1 MADIA
6 REFLQV
12 KVLRTFE
19 PLNSLSADKLEELAN
34 KSQVEELPPG
44 RTVFRQGEKDKRCV
58 YLLSGTLE
66 LQITGNPNTELV
78 KAKTLES
85 KYPIAQEIPRPS
97 TCRTKTNVVLLYIDS
112 DLLEFLM
119 DDSPSGLY
127 EVTEIRVDEDP
138 ESDWMLRFLQS
149 PAFLR
154 LPTEKIQRL
163 LMKFQEI
170 PVQKGQVIIKQ
181 GDTDPWYYIVKEGQ
195 CIVSRRPAPAAEEVR
210 LAILGPGDGFGEEA
224 LITHGKRNA
233 TISMKDAGVLMRLAK
248 QDFTD
253 LLVSPLLQ
261 KVDHQTMMDKVRA
274 GAAIIDVRT
283 NKEFNEN
290 GIKGAQN
297 IPLSMLRLKAQ
308 SLNPT
313 REHIIYCND
322 GGQSAA
328 AAFLL
333 AQHGVA
339 CFVLANGINAQSKPF
354 GAAKPAVEPV
364 IEPATQP
371 LAKSHLVPSAPA
383 RMSPGSATTSTTP
396 AYVATGEF
404 ELHRYQAK
412 TQAERA
418 NEAEKAHKNFS
429 SRTMQLRSEADA
441 LRSQAQRLAE
451 KTSAAENERK
461 KAEAEIQR
469 LQAEAAKQR
478 EEMLST
484 AKLAIAKEKE
494 RAQQEAA
501 RLKAEAEQARKRA
514 DEEANRIRR
523 EAQEV
528 AERQAR
534 LEAEFKNA
542 EEQKRKS
549 AQAAEEARHT
559 AKLEAER
566 VKQEAEQIRQRAMD
580 EARQLRESLEAQRTR
595 LVADEAAKRNA
606 ALDEAKRRAEA
617 AIQQA
622 AQAAEE
628 SRRQAQL
635 EADSI
640 RRQALEEVQR
650 MRIDA
655 EREVKKSVL
664 KRAEEQ
670 QRYEQEL
677 EQSRTLAME
686 QLQRQAEIEAAAIR
700 RQAID
705 ETEQLRAEIE
715 ATRKLI
721 ENETLLAKSRY
732 AEETQRQ
739 DEEDA
744 YARAAEEAA
753 ARAAEAARRAQEEAR
768 RHREEELRAAEQ
780 ARRVAELTRRAAE
793 QEENERQQ
801 READA
806 AHQLA
811 LEEARHAESLRR
823 AAELKNRADDKA
835 RQRAEVLKER
845 LQAQEIARQQPDEFL
860 TQTGVGMKLATA
872 KLHVV
877 KDKTIL
883 EGEQDIFIFKAP
895 SHRPPS
901 REEAEALIRQA
912 ENQMREQSRK
922 ELPAFDIDYAD
933 EPAKPAAKAT
943 TDKSGFS
950 ESVITDLDQLSAY
963 NKPQNNDNELDFTLA
978 PSEQPKPLKRSTSS
992 RYRLYALAASVVV
1005 MVAVSIIAITRPTY
1019 MDANLVAN
1027 ITASPSQS
1035 EQRGLASMRT
1045 PAPALQTSPEQDI
1058 ASDKATAENRVRNK
1072 AEEEFQN
1079 MLSKWRSEHQTS
1091 AKSNA
1096 Q

>member
-1 MADIA
+1 MGDIA

-44 RTVFRQGEKDKRCV
+44 RMVFRQGEKDKRCV
-58 YLLSGTLE
+58 YLLSGALE
-66 LQITGNPNTELV
+66 LQINGNPNTELV
-78 KAKTLES
+78 KAKTIEA

-97 TCRTKTNVVLLYIDS
+97 TCRTKTNAVLLYIDS

-154 LPTEKIQRL
+154 LPTEKIQKL

-224 LITHGKRNA
+224 LITQGRRNA
-233 TISMKDAGVLMRLAK
+233 TISMKDAGVLMRLSK
-248 QDFTD
+248 QDFND
-253 LLVSPLLQ
+253 LLVTPLLQ
-261 KVDHQTMMDKVRA
+261 KIDHQSMMDKVRS

-290 GIKGAQN
+290 GINGAQN
-297 IPLSMLRLKAQ
+297 IPLSMLRLKTQ

-313 REHIIYCND
+313 REHIVYCND
-322 GGQSAA
+322 GGSSAA

-333 AQHGVA
+333 AQHGIN
-339 CFVLANGINAQSKPF
+339 CFILANGINAQSKPF
-354 GAAKPAVEPV
+354 GAAPAAVESPV
-364 IEPATQP
+364 DAST
-371 LAKSHLVPSAPA
+371 KSHLIPSTPNKTASPPVA
-383 RMSPGSATTSTTP
+383 RPTP

-429 SRTMQLRSEADA
+429 SRTQQLRSESDA

-451 KTSAAENERK
+451 KTSTADAERK

-469 LQAEAAKQR
+469 LQADAAKQR
-478 EEMLST
+478 DDMLST

-514 DEEANRIRR
+514 DDEANRIRR

-534 LEAEFKNA
+534 LETEVKNA
-542 EEQKRKS
+542 EEQKRKA
-549 AQAAEEARHT
+549 AQAAEEARRL

-566 VKQEAEQIRQRAMD
+566 VRQEAEHIRQRAMD

-595 LVADEAAKRNA
+595 LATEDTAKRNA
-606 ALDEAKRRAEA
+606 ALDEAKRRAEL

-640 RRQALEEVQR
+640 RRKALEEVQL
-650 MRIDA
+650 MRVAA
-655 EREVKKSVL
+655 EREVKNSVL

-670 QRYEQEL
+670 QRYEQDL
-677 EQSRTLAME
+677 EVSRSRTME
-686 QLQRQAEIEAAAIR
+686 HMQRQAEQEADAIR
-700 RQAID
+700 RQAME

-715 ATRKLI
+715 ATRRLL
-721 ENETLLAKSRY
+721 ENENLLAKSRL
-732 AEETQRQ
+732 EEEVQRQ
-739 DEEDA
+739 SEEDA
-744 YARAAEEAA
+744 YVRAAEEAA
-753 ARAAEAARRAQEEAR
+753 ARAATEAARRAQEEAR
-768 RHREEELRAAEQ
+768 RRREEELRAAEH
-780 ARRVAELTRRAAE
+780 ARRVAELARARRAAE
-793 QEENERQQ
+793 QEEIERRQH
-801 READA
+801 EAA
-806 AHQLA
+806 AAQQLA
-811 LEEARHAESLRR
+811 IEEARRIEAQQR
-823 AAELKNRADDKA
+823 AAELKNRADDNA

-845 LQAQEIARQQPDEFL
+845 LKAQDIARQQPDEFL
-860 TQTGVGMKLATA
+860 TQTGMGMKLATA

-912 ENQMREQSRK
+912 EQHTREQSRK
-922 ELPAFDIDYAD
+922 ELPAFDIEYTD
-933 EPAKPAAKAT
+933 EPVKPGPKGAA
-943 TDKSGFS
+943 DKSGFS
-950 ESVITDLDQLSAY
+950 ESVITDLDQLAAY
-963 NKPQNNDNELDFTLA
+963 NKPQNGSDDEFDFTLA
-978 PSEQPKPLKRSTSS
+978 PTEQPKQLKRSTRS

-1005 MVAVSIIAITRPTY
+1005 MITVSIVAITRPTY

-1027 ITASPSQS
+1027 ITDNQPQN
-1035 EQRGLASMRT
+1035 EPRGLASMRT
-1045 PAPALQTSPEQDI
+1045 PAPAPLTSPEQDI
-1058 ASDKATAENRVRNK
+1058 ATEKATAENRVRNE
-1072 AEEEFQN
+1072 AEEEFQRT
-1079 MLSKWRSEHQTS
+1079 LAKWRSEHQAT
-1091 AKSNA
+1091 AKSA
-1096 Q
+1096 D